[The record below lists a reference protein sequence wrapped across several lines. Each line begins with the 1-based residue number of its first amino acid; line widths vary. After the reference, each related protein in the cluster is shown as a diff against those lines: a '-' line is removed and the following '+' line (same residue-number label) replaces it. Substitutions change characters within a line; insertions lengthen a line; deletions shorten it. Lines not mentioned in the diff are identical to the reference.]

1 MIAQTAADR
10 IQQARDVA
18 LDILRPTDSQL
29 EHGFALHH
37 DSVVIE
43 TYGLGFRASVDIETL
58 TAAIEAGASA
68 LEIQDLSEDMRMT
81 RWATDPDLQREYSTA
96 WEASGVTCILQN
108 AGEEGNAPERL
119 IKRLARY
126 TYLSDTMNDLLLR
139 ASKPADIIAA
149 KEQGLH
155 CFYMSC
161 NGVPLPGDHISV
173 QEELRYIRI
182 FYQLGC
188 RMMHLTYNRRNAIG
202 DGCGESANAGLSDFG
217 RAAIAEMNRV
227 GVIIDVAHSG
237 LLTSLEAAQASQR
250 PIVASHSGA
259 WELTPHCRCKN
270 DDVIR
275 AIVDTGGL
283 IGITNIPAFLGKS
296 GDIAALLDH
305 IDYVASR
312 YGTDYV
318 AIGTDNPYTAASVY
332 EQQSPAGRPART
344 RWEALWPDD
353 DPLFSPMWK
362 QERQIQSLVW
372 TNWPL
377 FTVGLV
383 QRGYA
388 DEDIRKIIGG
398 NFLRVATE
406 VLSD

>member
-43 TYGLGFRASVDIETL
+43 TYGLGFRASVDIESL

-81 RWATDPDLQREYSTA
+81 RWATDPDLQREYRTA

-173 QEELRYIRI
+173 QEELRYISVSS
-182 FYQLGC
+182 
-188 RMMHLTYNRRNAIG
+188 TS
-202 DGCGESANAGLSDFG
+202 SA
-217 RAAIAEMNRV
+217 AA
-227 GVIIDVAHSG
+227 
-237 LLTSLEAAQASQR
+237 
-250 PIVASHSGA
+250 
-259 WELTPHCRCKN
+259 
-270 DDVIR
+270 
-275 AIVDTGGL
+275 
-283 IGITNIPAFLGKS
+283 
-296 GDIAALLDH
+296 
-305 IDYVASR
+305 
-312 YGTDYV
+312 
-318 AIGTDNPYTAASVY
+318 
-332 EQQSPAGRPART
+332 
-344 RWEALWPDD
+344 
-353 DPLFSPMWK
+353 
-362 QERQIQSLVW
+362 
-372 TNWPL
+372 
-377 FTVGLV
+377 
-383 QRGYA
+383 
-388 DEDIRKIIGG
+388 
-398 NFLRVATE
+398 
-406 VLSD
+406 

>member
-1 MIAQTAADR
+1 MVFCFDVTAHSRNRSTCTHTSDDG
-10 IQQARDVA
+10 I
-18 LDILRPTDSQL
+18 DIFSGIFP
-29 EHGFALHH
+29 
-37 DSVVIE
+37 
-43 TYGLGFRASVDIETL
+43 YFRTGGRFMDGRV
-58 TAAIEAGASA
+58 G
-68 LEIQDLSEDMRMT
+68 
-81 RWATDPDLQREYSTA
+81 
-96 WEASGVTCILQN
+96 GVF
-108 AGEEGNAPERL
+108 E
-119 IKRLARY
+119 
-126 TYLSDTMNDLLLR
+126 LLR
-139 ASKPADIIAA
+139 HP
-149 KEQGLH
+149 
-155 CFYMSC
+155 
-161 NGVPLPGDHISV
+161 
-173 QEELRYIRI
+173 
-182 FYQLGC
+182 
-188 RMMHLTYNRRNAIG
+188 
-202 DGCGESANAGLSDFG
+202 
-217 RAAIAEMNRV
+217 RV

-250 PIVASHSGA
+250 PIVASHSGV

-353 DPLFSPMWK
+353 DPLFSPIWK
-362 QERQIQSLVW
+362 QERQIQSLVG

-388 DEDIRKIIGG
+388 DEAIRKIIGG
-398 NFLRVATE
+398 NMLPNPGGFAAAAGCSCD
-406 VLSD
+406 LSAPSTGAVFCAAASAAWFAAGWALSRAGWFPASF

>member
-1 MIAQTAADR
+1 
-10 IQQARDVA
+10 
-18 LDILRPTDSQL
+18 
-29 EHGFALHH
+29 
-37 DSVVIE
+37 
-43 TYGLGFRASVDIETL
+43 
-58 TAAIEAGASA
+58 
-68 LEIQDLSEDMRMT
+68 
-81 RWATDPDLQREYSTA
+81 
-96 WEASGVTCILQN
+96 
-108 AGEEGNAPERL
+108 
-119 IKRLARY
+119 
-126 TYLSDTMNDLLLR
+126 
-139 ASKPADIIAA
+139 
-149 KEQGLH
+149 
-155 CFYMSC
+155 
-161 NGVPLPGDHISV
+161 
-173 QEELRYIRI
+173 
-182 FYQLGC
+182 
-188 RMMHLTYNRRNAIG
+188 MMHLTYNRRNAIG

-237 LLTSLEAAQASQR
+237 LKTSLEAAQTSQK

-270 DDVIR
+270 DDVIG

-305 IDYVASR
+305 IDYVANR
-312 YGTDYV
+312 FGTDYV
-318 AIGTDNPYTAASVY
+318 AIGTDNPYTAASVF
-332 EQQSPAGRPART
+332 EQKSPAGRPART
-344 RWEALWPDD
+344 RWEALWPED

-362 QERQIQSLVW
+362 QEQQIQSLVW

-383 QRGYA
+383 QRGYV

-406 VLSD
+406 VLTD

>member
-1 MIAQTAADR
+1 MTAQTAADR

-18 LDILRPTDSQL
+18 LDILQPTDSELAHGL
-29 EHGFALHH
+29 ELHL

-43 TYGLGFRASVDIETL
+43 TYGLGFRASDDLETL
-58 TAAIEAGASA
+58 TAAVEAGASA

-81 RWATDPDLQREYSTA
+81 RWATDPDLQQEYRAA

-173 QEELRYIRI
+173 QEELRYIRV

-237 LLTSLEAAQASQR
+237 LKTSLEAAQASQK

-270 DDVIR
+270 DDVIG

-305 IDYVASR
+305 IDYVANR
-312 YGTDYV
+312 FGTDYV
-318 AIGTDNPYTAASVY
+318 AIGTDNPYTAASVF
-332 EQQSPAGRPART
+332 EQKSPAGRPART
-344 RWEALWPDD
+344 RWEALWPED

-362 QERQIQSLVW
+362 QEQQIQSLVW

-383 QRGYA
+383 QRGYV

-406 VLSD
+406 VLTD

>member
-1 MIAQTAADR
+1 MTTQTAADR

-18 LDILRPTDSQL
+18 LDILQPTDSEL
-29 EHGFALHH
+29 EHGLELHR

-43 TYGLGFRASVDIETL
+43 TYGLGFRASVDLETL

-81 RWATDPDLQREYSTA
+81 RWATDPDLQQEYRAA

-173 QEELRYIRI
+173 QEELRYIRV

-237 LLTSLEAAQASQR
+237 LKTSLEAAQASQK

-270 DDVIR
+270 DDVIG

-305 IDYVASR
+305 IDYVANR
-312 YGTDYV
+312 FGTDYV
-318 AIGTDNPYTAASVY
+318 AIGTDNPYTAASVF
-332 EQQSPAGRPART
+332 EQKSPAGRPART
-344 RWEALWPDD
+344 RWEALWPED

-377 FTVGLV
+377 FTVGLM
-383 QRGYA
+383 QRGYV

-406 VLSD
+406 VLTD

>member
-1 MIAQTAADR
+1 MTIQTAADR
-10 IQQARDVA
+10 IQHARDIA
-18 LDILRPTDSQL
+18 LNILQPTPAEL
-29 EHGFALHH
+29 EHGLELHRE
-37 DSVVIE
+37 SVVIE
-43 TYGLGFRASVDIETL
+43 TYGLGFRASTDIDAL
-58 TAAIEAGASA
+58 TAAVAAGASA
-68 LEIQDLSEDMRMT
+68 LELQDLNEDMRMT
-81 RWATDPDLQREYSTA
+81 RWATDPDLQQEYRAA

-126 TYLSDTMNDLLLR
+126 TYLSDTMDDLLLR
-139 ASKPADIIAA
+139 ATKPDDIIAA
-149 KEQGLH
+149 KQQGRH

-161 NGVPLPGDHISV
+161 NGVPLPGDQISV

-188 RMMHLTYNRRNAIG
+188 RMMHLTYNRRNVLG
-202 DGCGESANAGLSDFG
+202 DGCGEPANAGLSDFG
-217 RAAIAEMNRV
+217 LAAIAEMNRV

-237 LLTSLEAAQASQR
+237 QKTSLEAAQASQK

-270 DDVIR
+270 DDAIR

-305 IDYVASR
+305 IDYIADR
-312 YGTDYV
+312 YGIDHV
-318 AIGTDNPYTAASVY
+318 AIGTDSPYLAAASFD
-332 EQQSPAGRPART
+332 EKLPGSRPART
-344 RWEALWPDD
+344 RWEALWPQD
-353 DPLFSPMWK
+353 DPLFNPAWK
-362 QERQIQSLVW
+362 LERQVQSLAW

-383 QRGYA
+383 QRGYV
-388 DEDIRKIIGG
+388 DEEIRKIIGG
-398 NFLRVATE
+398 NFLRVARA
-406 VLSD
+406 VWPD